1 MEHVDSSFSLS
12 RLEKQVEGGMWHLLL
27 PEPLNSLT
35 NHLQSVVI
43 VIMGCVMLRWGC
55 RSNGQAAGMATG
67 PTQVSVEVA
76 ASPPPAITAEA
87 SRPGALAA
95 IEYQT
100 PQAAAFMAA
109 ATAALKQQTE

>member
-55 RSNGQAAGMATG
+55 RSNNPAAGMATA

-76 ASPPPAITAEA
+76 ASAPPAITAEA
-87 SRPGALAA
+87 PRPETLAA

-100 PQAAAFMAA
+100 PQTAAFLAA
-109 ATAALKQQTE
+109 ATAALKK